1 MICLVGFGIIA
12 DVVVYC
18 CIILVA
24 WLWLFVDCVSFG
36 LVGNADSFVYVC
48 DTLLLFSCC
57 FVFGLDWFVG
67 WFDLF
72 ML

>member
-1 MICLVGFGIIA
+1 MLLFI
-12 DVVVYC
+12 VV
-18 CIILVA
+18 LF
-24 WLWLFVDCVSFG
+24 LWLGCDWLLIGVSFG
-36 LVGNADSFVYVC
+36 LVGNVDSFVYVC

-57 FVFGLDWFVG
+57 FVFDLDWFVV